1 MENSMTLTKKL
12 KILNRLG
19 LHLRAAAQF
28 VKTTSKFKCRILVKN
43 GNGHVNGKSI
53 MNLMTLAAGYGAE
66 LTLVFEGE
74 DAQDAL
80 KEIQSL
86 FLNKFGEK
94 E

>member
-1 MENSMTLTKKL
+1 MTLTKKL

-66 LTLVFEGE
+66 LTLVFEGD

>member
-1 MENSMTLTKKL
+1 MTVTKKL
-12 KILNRLG
+12 KIINRLG
-19 LHLRAAAQF
+19 LHLRAAAQL
-28 VKTTSKFKCRILVKN
+28 VKTTSKFKCRILVKH

-53 MNLMTLAAGYGAE
+53 INLMTLAAGYGAE
-66 LTLVFEGE
+66 LTLVFEGD
-74 DAQDAL
+74 DARDAV

>member
-1 MENSMTLTKKL
+1 MTLTKKL

-53 MNLMTLAAGYGAE
+53 INLMTLAAGYGSE

-74 DAQDAL
+74 DAQAAL
-80 KEIQSL
+80 KEIQTL

>member
-1 MENSMTLTKKL
+1 MEITRKL
-12 KILNRLG
+12 KIINRLG
-19 LHLRAAAQF
+19 LHLRAAAEL
-28 VKTTSKFKCRILVKN
+28 VKTSAKFKCRILVKH
-43 GNGHVNGKSI
+43 GHGHVDGKSL

-74 DAQDAL
+74 DAKDAWTA
-80 KEIQSL
+80 IQNL

>member
-1 MENSMTLTKKL
+1 M
-12 KILNRLG
+12 
-19 LHLRAAAQF
+19 
-28 VKTTSKFKCRILVKN
+28 KN

-53 MNLMTLAAGYGAE
+53 INLMTLAAGYGAE
-66 LTLVFEGE
+66 LTLIFEGE